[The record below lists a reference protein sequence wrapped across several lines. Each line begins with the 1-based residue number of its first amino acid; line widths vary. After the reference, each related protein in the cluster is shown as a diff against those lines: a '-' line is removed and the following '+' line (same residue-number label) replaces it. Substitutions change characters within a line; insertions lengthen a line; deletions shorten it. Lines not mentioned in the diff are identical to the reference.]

1 MTNNNN
7 TTDKGNT
14 MTITITPKKDR
25 RRELTH
31 EEMVVETNSK
41 GQQLCRPKYGFRW
54 SIHTPHATE
63 GWTTCLY
70 LDCERRIK
78 AMWNAHYSKA

>member
-14 MTITITPKKDR
+14 MKS
-25 RRELTH
+25 ELTH
-31 EEMVVETNSK
+31 EETIVETNGK
-41 GQQLCRPKYGFRW
+41 GQTLNRPKYGHRW
-54 SIHTPHATE
+54 SINAPHQRE
-63 GWTTCLY
+63 GWTTTLY
-70 LDCERRIK
+70 IDGEHSIR

>member
-14 MTITITPKKDR
+14 MTKQLTYNDTIVT
-25 RRELTH
+25 
-31 EEMVVETNSK
+31 TNSK
-41 GQQLCRPKYGFRW
+41 GIELCRPRYGCYW
-54 SIHTPHATE
+54 SINAPHQRE
-63 GWTTCLY
+63 GWKTTLY
-70 LDCERRIK
+70 IGGEHSIR

>member
-14 MTITITPKKDR
+14 MK
-25 RRELTH
+25 RELTH
-31 EEMVVETNSK
+31 EETIVETNGK
-41 GQQLCRPKYGFRW
+41 GQTLNRPKYGHRW
-54 SIHTPHATE
+54 SINAPHQRE
-63 GWTTCLY
+63 GWTTTLY
-70 LDCERRIK
+70 IGGEHSIR